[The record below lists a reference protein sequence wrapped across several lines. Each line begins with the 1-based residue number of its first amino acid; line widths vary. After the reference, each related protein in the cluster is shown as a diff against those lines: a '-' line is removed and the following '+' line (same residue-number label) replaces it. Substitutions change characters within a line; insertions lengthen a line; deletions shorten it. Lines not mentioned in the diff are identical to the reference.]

1 MWIQIYNSQLA
12 HSYRPISLLFM
23 NKIKCSVSAWQK
35 KKKSEMMSNS
45 TLNFNFNMTCFPFI
59 PLKIE
64 MYSGVDQVE
73 KTE

>member
-1 MWIQIYNSQLA
+1 MQCECLT
-12 HSYRPISLLFM
+12 
-23 NKIKCSVSAWQK
+23 K